1 MERGTQMNRVLLK
14 GRTMHGGIA
23 EGEAVVTKEG
33 LGGMSVFDMNTGT
46 VIEIGNDI
54 NGQNV
59 RGKILVFKCG
69 KGSSSWALWHQMLRF
84 MGVSPKAYIVKESN
98 PQTALGAAV
107 LRCPFIT
114 ELDEDP
120 TQIISTGDWVKVD
133 GDKGVVEIVKKLSI

>member
-1 MERGTQMNRVLLK
+1 MKKVILK

-23 EGEAVVTKEG
+23 EGEAVVTREG

-46 VIEIGNDI
+46 VVEIGNDI
-54 NGQNV
+54 KGQNIK
-59 RGKILVFKCG
+59 GKVLVFKCG
-69 KGSSSWALWHQMLRF
+69 KGSSSWALWHQVLRF
-84 MGVSPKAYIVKESN
+84 MGVSPKAYIVKECN

-120 TQIISTGDWVKVD
+120 TKVISTGDWVTVD
-133 GDKGVVEIVKKLSI
+133 GDKGVVEISKKQ